1 VSAPREIDVAWS
13 VQSDDWPGELP
24 ADMAALLAPPVVVSA
39 QAVEPVRAP
48 IVTQRVVARVNS
60 RLASPRPRSED
71 RHNFR
76 QVVASGTR

>member
-1 VSAPREIDVAWS
+1 MSAPSEIDVAWS

-39 QAVEPVRAP
+39 QTVEPVTRAP
-48 IVTQRVVARVNS
+48 RRNIRFIP
-60 RLASPRPRSED
+60 PRPRQDPPRARTQD

-76 QVVASGTR
+76 QVVASGAC